1 MDLPQAH
8 RGRIFSRTG
17 AFAFYAGGNGMSG
30 PVLDPGT
37 HFLGLY
43 NELRMVDCSTT
54 TVRESLDTLTHDGV
68 HFGFDLVVRFSADCS
83 NEGVEQLLGNLSPD
97 KEDTISARRIY
108 ETYVQPAIG
117 EAAREFV
124 SPLRANELN
133 EKQAAVADGVK
144 RRFAE
149 IMTTRER
156 KVVKVYEVNISHLQ
170 FPQALDAANLD
181 RATQALLRDK
191 SIAERERVTAEI
203 ETVAMRKKLA
213 EVEADVAIVK
223 IERIG
228 AALAANPAY
237 PQYELILR
245 LPEIYREAGAR
256 GNLILAA
263 PNPMALPQLSAASTG
278 PTPAAPATTALP
290 ARPAPR

>member
-1 MDLPQAH
+1 MDMPQAH

-17 AFAFYAGGNGMSG
+17 AFAFYSGGNGISG

-83 NEGVEQLLGNLSPD
+83 NEGVEQLLANMSPD
-97 KEDTISARRIY
+97 REDTITARRIY

-133 EKQAAVADGVK
+133 EKQAVVADGVK

-203 ETVAMRKKLA
+203 ETMAMRKKLA

-228 AALAANPAY
+228 AALAAHPGY

-256 GNLILAA
+256 GNLVLAA
-263 PNPMALPQLSAASTG
+263 PNPMGLPALSVNAPPSTPP
-278 PTPAAPATTALP
+278 PTPPAPARAP
-290 ARPAPR
+290 AR